1 MYFKEEDKIFK
12 QEKEKEKNGKKS
24 GKWCGNIQGTAQGL
38 LLKKGA
44 LQASAFWITSL
55 DIKRGMTESIVST
68 WSCMVSLT

>member
-38 LLKKGA
+38 LLKKG
-44 LQASAFWITSL
+44 LYRL
-55 DIKRGMTESIVST
+55 
-68 WSCMVSLT
+68 

>member
-38 LLKKGA
+38 VLKKGA
-44 LQASAFWITSL
+44 LQAIIHSSNKTREEYHEKKNDF
-55 DIKRGMTESIVST
+55 
-68 WSCMVSLT
+68 

>member
-12 QEKEKEKNGKKS
+12 QEKEKEKNGKKL

-44 LQASAFWITSL
+44 LQAILHAQTQPREEHHEKKNDF
-55 DIKRGMTESIVST
+55 
-68 WSCMVSLT
+68 

>member
-24 GKWCGNIQGTAQGL
+24 GNIQGTAQGL

-44 LQASAFWITSL
+44 LQAIIHSQTKTREEHHEKKNDF
-55 DIKRGMTESIVST
+55 
-68 WSCMVSLT
+68 

>member
-44 LQASAFWITSL
+44 LQAIIHS
-55 DIKRGMTESIVST
+55 
-68 WSCMVSLT
+68 

>member
-44 LQASAFWITSL
+44 LQAITKTREEHHEKKN
-55 DIKRGMTESIVST
+55 DF
-68 WSCMVSLT
+68 

>member
-44 LQASAFWITSL
+44 IIHSQNKTREEHHEKKNDF
-55 DIKRGMTESIVST
+55 
-68 WSCMVSLT
+68 

>member
-12 QEKEKEKNGKKS
+12 QEKNGKKS

-44 LQASAFWITSL
+44 LQAIIHSQTKTREEHHEKKNDF
-55 DIKRGMTESIVST
+55 
-68 WSCMVSLT
+68 

>member
-44 LQASAFWITSL
+44 LQAITQTKTREEHHEKKN
-55 DIKRGMTESIVST
+55 DF
-68 WSCMVSLT
+68 

>member
-38 LLKKGA
+38 LLKKGYNT
-44 LQASAFWITSL
+44 LTNQNKGGTS
-55 DIKRGMTESIVST
+55 
-68 WSCMVSLT
+68 

>member
-38 LLKKGA
+38 LLKKRGFTGYNT
-44 LQASAFWITSL
+44 LTNQNKGGTS
-55 DIKRGMTESIVST
+55 
-68 WSCMVSLT
+68 

>member
-44 LQASAFWITSL
+44 LQAIIHSHTKTREEHHEKKNDF
-55 DIKRGMTESIVST
+55 
-68 WSCMVSLT
+68 

>member
-44 LQASAFWITSL
+44 LQAIIHSQTKQGRNIMKEKDF
-55 DIKRGMTESIVST
+55 
-68 WSCMVSLT
+68 

>member
-38 LLKKGA
+38 LSKKGA
-44 LQASAFWITSL
+44 LQ
-55 DIKRGMTESIVST
+55 DIIHSQTKTREEHHEKKNDF
-68 WSCMVSLT
+68 